1 MRKGIFI
8 FLVLFSSVLVGQS
21 TWPIQY
27 DRVDTGSMPALSLP
41 KIVVDSPDVRISL
54 QLIKKRLEDTGYLA
68 SSIDTVFFKRDTLYV
83 KLYVGELLKSIQ
95 IVNTNLDKNEFSKV
109 PLLKSNL
116 NKDLSMKKLEQIK
129 KYIVQQYEN
138 SGYPFTE
145 VRLDSFSNKLPLTAA
160 VMVNKNELLRWD
172 SLRIETKTRVKKIF
186 LRNYLGIKP
195 GKVYNESTFRKI
207 DGRLRLLPFLETVRT
222 TEVVFETSKAIP
234 QVYIKDRKANQ
245 FDLLIGLLPG
255 SSNQKVL
262 ITADIMLHLVSP
274 FGLGEEFRLK
284 WQKLQ
289 PKTQTLEVQIVYP
302 YLIGL
307 PIGIN
312 ASFDLHKVD
321 TSFLNIGGDYGI
333 QYQLQGPDVIKASYR
348 NRSTIILNTDTNFIR
363 TNRVLPPNIDV
374 SSNQFALE
382 LYLQHLNYRF
392 NPTAG
397 YTLRFGGSFGV
408 KAIKKSNSISSL
420 YDEQT
425 QTTFD
430 RLYDSIKL
438 KSFIFELS
446 FMVDKYWKIN
456 NRNTI
461 RTYFEAKYLYNKRI
475 TDNELY
481 RIGGLNSLRGF
492 DDRSIL
498 TPYYGFA
505 NLEYRFLLSKN
516 AFFFLFFNGSLVK
529 EYRNFQQRPF
539 DFPFGFGAGTT
550 IETRIGMFALSYA
563 MGKQQDEKITFRNA
577 KIHFGYINY
586 F

>member
-1 MRKGIFI
+1 
-8 FLVLFSSVLVGQS
+8 V
-21 TWPIQY
+21 T
-27 DRVDTGSMPALSLP
+27 
-41 KIVVDSPDVRISL
+41 
-54 QLIKKRLEDTGYLA
+54 
-68 SSIDTVFFKRDTLYV
+68 
-83 KLYVGELLKSIQ
+83 LYVGEGLKSIQ
-95 IVNTNLDKNEFSKV
+95 IVGSNLDKNELSKV

-116 NKDLSMKKLEQIK
+116 NKEVGLKKVEQIK
-129 KYIVQQYEN
+129 KYVVQQYEN
-138 SGYPFTE
+138 TGYPFAE
-145 VRLDSFSNKLPLTAA
+145 VRLDSFSDNLPLTAQI
-160 VMVNKNELLRWD
+160 VVEKNELLKWD
-172 SLRIETKTRVKKIF
+172 SLRIEPKAKVKKIF

-195 GKVYNESTFRKI
+195 GKVYSESTFRKI
-207 DGRLRLLPFLETVRT
+207 DGRLRLLPFVETVRA

-234 QVYIKDRKANQ
+234 QIFIKDRKANQ

-262 ITADIMLHLVSP
+262 VTADIMLHLVSP

-321 TSFLNIGGDYGI
+321 TSFLNIGGDYGF
-333 QYQLQGPDVIKASYR
+333 QYQLQGPDIVKASYR
-348 NRSTIILNTDTNFIR
+348 NRSTIILNTDTNFIK

-374 SSNQFALE
+374 TSNQFALE
-382 LYLQHLNYRF
+382 LFLQHLNYRF
-392 NPTAG
+392 NPSAG
-397 YTLRFGGSFGV
+397 YTFRFGGSFGV
-408 KAIKKSNSISSL
+408 KAIKKSNSIASL

-425 QTTFD
+425 QATFES
-430 RLYDSIKL
+430 LYDSVRL
-438 KSFIFELS
+438 KTFIFELS
-446 FMVDKYWKIN
+446 LMVDKYWKIN

-498 TPYYGFA
+498 SPYYGFA

-516 AFFFLFFNGSLVK
+516 AFFFLFFNGGLVK

-563 MGKQQDEKITFRNA
+563 MGRQQDEKITFRNA

>member
-8 FLVLFSSVLVGQS
+8 FLVMCSTFLLGQ
-21 TWPIQY
+21 TIWPIQY
-27 DRVDTGSMPALSLP
+27 SRVDTGNMPALGLP
-41 KIVVDSPDVRISL
+41 KVIVDSLDTRVSL
-54 QLIKKRLEDTGYLA
+54 QLIKKKLDDAGYLG
-68 SSIDTVFFKRDTLYV
+68 SSIDTSFFIKDTFYV
-83 KLYVGELLKSIQ
+83 RLYVGEILKSVQ
-95 IVNTNLDKNEFSKV
+95 LVSSNLDKNELSKV
-109 PLLKSNL
+109 SLLKSNL
-116 NKDLSMKKLEQIK
+116 NKELSMKKVEQIK
-129 KYIVQQYEN
+129 KYVVQQYEN
-138 SGYPFTE
+138 SGYPFAE

-160 VMVNKNELLRWD
+160 IMVEKNELLHWD

-195 GKVYNESTFRKI
+195 GKSYSESTFRKI
-207 DGRLRLLPFLETVRT
+207 DGRLRLLPFVEAVRSSD
-222 TEVVFETSKAIP
+222 VVFETSKAIP
-234 QVYIKDRKANQ
+234 QIYIKDRKANQ

-333 QYQLQGPDVIKASYR
+333 QYQLQGPDVVKASYR
-348 NRSTIILNTDTNFIR
+348 NRSTIILNTDTNYIKF
-363 TNRVLPPNIDV
+363 NRKLPPNIDV
-374 SSNQFALE
+374 TSNQFALE
-382 LYLQHLNYRF
+382 LFLQHLNYRF

-408 KAIKKSNSISSL
+408 KEIKKSNNIASL
-420 YDEQT
+420 YDEQS
-425 QTTFD
+425 QTTFE
-430 RLYDSIKL
+430 RLYDSVKL

-446 FMVDKYWKIN
+446 LMVDKYWQIN

-550 IETRIGMFALSYA
+550 IETRIGMFALNYA
-563 MGKQQDEKITFRNA
+563 MGRQQDEKITFRNA